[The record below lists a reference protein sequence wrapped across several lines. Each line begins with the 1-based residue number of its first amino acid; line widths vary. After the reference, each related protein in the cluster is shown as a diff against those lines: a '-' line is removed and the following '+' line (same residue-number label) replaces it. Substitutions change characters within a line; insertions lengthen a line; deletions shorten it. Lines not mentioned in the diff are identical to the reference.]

1 MRFFADI
8 LVFLGAILLTFGTD
22 LEIQTSG
29 QSLNSVG
36 GLLGVLASLVG
47 VALLTTGI
55 LNHYRLTR
63 ESADGEIAT
72 GAPAVE
78 RKGKADD
85 RR

>member
-36 GLLGVLASLVG
+36 GLLGVLASLIG
-47 VALLTTGI
+47 TAFLTTGI
-55 LNHYRLTR
+55 LNHYRLSR
-63 ESADGEIAT
+63 EREDSKIEA
-72 GAPAVE
+72 GAAMSE
-78 RKGKADD
+78 RKAKADE

>member
-22 LEIQTSG
+22 LELQTSG

-36 GLLGVLASLVG
+36 GLLGVLASLLG
-47 VALLTTGI
+47 AAFLTTGI
-55 LNHYRLTR
+55 LNHCRLSR
-63 ESADGEIAT
+63 EEA
-72 GAPAVE
+72 APQSDDQTASKE
-78 RKGKADD
+78 KGKVDN

>member
-47 VALLTTGI
+47 VAFLTTGI

-63 ESADGEIAT
+63 ENADPEVAT
-72 GAPAVE
+72 GGPVVE
-78 RKGKADD
+78 RKGNADD

>member
-29 QSLNSVG
+29 QALNSVG

-47 VALLTTGI
+47 VAFLSTGI
-55 LNHYRLTR
+55 LNHYRLSR
-63 ESADGEIAT
+63 ERGESEGEAGADL
-72 GAPAVE
+72 PE
-78 RKGKADD
+78 RKGKAGD

>member
-8 LVFLGAILLTFGTD
+8 LVFVGAILLTLGTD

-36 GLLGVLASLVG
+36 GLLGVIASLVG
-47 VALLTTGI
+47 VAFFTTGI
-55 LNHYRLTR
+55 LNHCRLSR
-63 ESADGEIAT
+63 EREDSRIEP
-72 GAPAVE
+72 GAALPD
-78 RKGKADD
+78 RKAKADE